1 MKDRV
6 PKYPGRVKITHAD
19 GTSEYVTLER
29 ADEPV
34 SGNEGTPLNK
44 ATLLS
49 DDTAAKLKLTGDDPT
64 VDDALKKLKT
74 DADTPAF
81 CYLFDVKKAWL
92 TSSVSQSEFKI
103 AMAKAPDSVE
113 MFMGSAFVSPDLK
126 HVFDIKTDRS
136 NYRKSIGQYRIGD
149 ININTGEIT
158 WSPTVTLPAA
168 YSDSY
173 VYTYRTVCD
182 IDNDGVVILIYDTDR
197 YFKYQYIDFTTKS
210 ATDITSIY
218 YSNQPV
224 MNGQPFDLY
233 PHTDNSGVY
242 FASRHN
248 NRYILLGLKDDAY
261 LQGYDKINKVYVAN
275 VLPETIKANGI
286 FIKCPD
292 GIVYGP
298 SGNNI
303 SALQYSASPDD
314 DGIFLPRGDAGD
326 GSLNTHIS
334 NFKYM
339 IYHASS
345 TFASGTFLH
354 ACYSKTVSEVT
365 TYYEL
370 TYDLATIGPPD
381 NTPTLLSVAS
391 GVGKPPFGS
400 TFFYDS
406 WADRLFYIYDSSK
419 KKLYSSFYKLA
430 SSRDGEYNIPVTLV
444 KAEYIKTRNQMFDY
458 DSEEETHLYIPRTV
472 GALTRY
478 GLSSDG
484 LTGYTFI
491 KIPWLKNVVLSDLGL
506 LWIDADN
513 LKAV

>member
-49 DDTAAKLKLTGDDPT
+49 DDTAAELKLTGDDPT
-64 VDDALKKLKT
+64 VNDALKKLKT

-92 TSSVSQSEFKI
+92 TSSVSQSEFNI

-113 MFMGSAFVSPDLK
+113 MFMGSAFISPDLK
-126 HVFDIKTDRS
+126 HVFDIKTDKS
-136 NYRKSIGQYRIGD
+136 NYRKSFGQYRIGD

-158 WSPTVTLPAA
+158 WSPTVALPGA
-168 YSDSY
+168 YADSY
-173 VYTYRTVCD
+173 AITYRTVCD
-182 IDNDGVVILIYDTDR
+182 IDNDGAVIMIYGTDR

-210 ATDITSIY
+210 ATDVTSIY
-218 YSNQPV
+218 SSGIPL
-224 MNGQPFDLY
+224 MDGQPFDLY
-233 PHTDNSGVY
+233 PYVDNGGVY
-242 FASRHN
+242 YATRHN
-248 NRYILLGLKDDAY
+248 SRYILLGLADNQY
-261 LQGYDKINKVYVAN
+261 LKGYDKINKVYADN
-275 VLPETIKANGI
+275 VLPEPMPSNGV

-292 GIVYGP
+292 GIVFET
-298 SGNNI
+298 S
-303 SALQYSASPDD
+303 SKVLKYSSSPDD
-314 DGIFLPRGDAGD
+314 NGSYLSYNDAAGAVLSSKRGP
-326 GSLNTHIS
+326 SSHFIHSTT
-334 NFKYM
+334 
-339 IYHASS
+339 S

-354 ACYSKTVSEVT
+354 ASYAKTVSEVT

-370 TYDLATIGPPD
+370 TYDLATIDPSKG
-381 NTPTLLSVAS
+381 TPKLLSEA
-391 GVGKPPFGS
+391 GKVGEPPFGENLVGE
-400 TFFYDS
+400 YPQKQM
-406 WADRLFYIYDSSK
+406 YIYDGSR
-419 KKLYSSFYKLA
+419 KKLYANFYKTTR
-430 SSRDGEYNIPVTLV
+430 SNRSDYIIPVWY
-444 KAEYIKTRNQMFDY
+444 ADAYYIKTRNQMFDY

-472 GALTRY
+472 GTLTTY
-478 GLSSDG
+478 GLSSNH
-484 LTGYTFI
+484 LTEHTFI
-491 KIPWLKNVVLSDLGL
+491 KIPWLKNVVLSDFGL

>member
-49 DDTAAKLKLTGDDPT
+49 DDTAAELKLTGDDPT
-64 VDDALKKLKT
+64 VNDALKKLND
-74 DADTPAF
+74 DAATPAF

-126 HVFDIKTDRS
+126 HVFDIKTDKT

-218 YSNQPV
+218 YSNQPE

-233 PHTDNSGVY
+233 PHLDNGGVY
-242 FASRHN
+242 YATRHN
-248 NRYILLGLKDDAY
+248 NRYILLGLKDNVY
-261 LQGYDKINKVYVAN
+261 LAGYDKINKAYKDN
-275 VLPETIKANGI
+275 VLPESMLGNGV

-292 GIVYGP
+292 GIVFET
-298 SGNNI
+298 S
-303 SALQYSASPDD
+303 SKVLRYSSSPDD
-314 DGIFLPRGDAGD
+314 NGSYLPLGDASGATLRAEK
-326 GSLNTHIS
+326 GPS
-334 NFKYM
+334 
-339 IYHASS
+339 YHFIHSTTS

-354 ACYSKTVSEVT
+354 ASYEKIASEVT

-370 TYDLATIGPPD
+370 TYDLAAIDSSTGAPK
-381 NTPTLLSVAS
+381 LLSVAS
-391 GVGKPPFGS
+391 KVGAAPFGGPPDYS
-400 TFFYDS
+400 TYYNK
-406 WADRLFYIYDSSK
+406 LYIYDGNRG
-419 KKLYSSFYKLA
+419 KLYATFYKLA
-430 SSRDGEYNIPVTLV
+430 GSGNGGYDIPVQYV
-444 KAEYIKTRNQMFDY
+444 DAQFIKTRNLMFDY
-458 DSEEETHLYIPRTV
+458 DNEEETHLYIPRTV
-472 GALTRY
+472 GALTLY
-478 GLSSDG
+478 GLSSNH
-484 LTGYTFI
+484 LTGHTFI
-491 KIPWLKNVVLSDLGL
+491 KIPWLKNVVLSDFGL

>member
-49 DDTAAKLKLTGDDPT
+49 DDTAAELKLTGDDPT

-74 DADTPAF
+74 DADAPAF

-103 AMAKAPDSVE
+103 AMAKAPESVE
-113 MFMGSAFVSPDLK
+113 MFMGSAFISPDLK

-136 NYRKSIGQYRIGD
+136 NYSKSFGQYRIGD

-173 VYTYRTVCD
+173 VLTYRTVCD
-182 IDNDGVVILIYDTDR
+182 IDNDGVVIKIYGTNR
-197 YFKYQYIDFTTKS
+197 YFKYQYIDFATKS
-210 ATDITSIY
+210 ATDIQDIY
-218 YSNQPV
+218 ASNQPT
-224 MNGQPFDLY
+224 MDGQPFDLY
-233 PHTDNSGVY
+233 PQLDNGGVY

-248 NRYILLGLKDDAY
+248 NKYILMGTYNNQLY
-261 LQGYDKINKVYVAN
+261 GYDKINKQYIDN
-275 VLPETIKANGI
+275 VLADKINNDAF
-286 FIKCPD
+286 FIKCSD
-292 GIVYGP
+292 GIVYIDNFDANRLLYYFAP
-298 SGNNI
+298 K
-303 SALQYSASPDD
+303 
-314 DGIFLPRGDAGD
+314 DGYAYLPLGDAYDATPQIVTNPG
-326 GSLNTHIS
+326 GH
-334 NFKYM
+334 FVH
-339 IYHASS
+339 HAAS
-345 TFASGTFLH
+345 TFALGTFLH
-354 ACYSKTVSEVT
+354 ACCKKTVSEVD

-370 TYDLATIGPPD
+370 TYDLAQIDPSTKAPK
-381 NTPTLLSVAS
+381 LLSVAS
-391 GVGKPPFGS
+391 KVGGPPFGRVY
-400 TFFYDS
+400 TNYTYEGKLIYMYDN
-406 WADRLFYIYDSSK
+406 SK
-419 KKLYSSFYKLA
+419 RKVYGSFYKGYDSNYRYFDTPLQVVSA
-430 SSRDGEYNIPVTLV
+430 DF
-444 KAEYIKTRNQMFDY
+444 IKTRNQMFDY
-458 DSEEETHLYIPRTV
+458 DTEEETHLYIPRTV
-472 GALTRY
+472 GALTVY
-478 GLSSDG
+478 GLSSKE
-484 LTGYTFI
+484 LTEHTFI
-491 KIPWLKNVVLSDLGL
+491 KIPWLKNVVLSDFGL

>member
-49 DDTAAKLKLTGDDPT
+49 DDTAAELKLTGDNPT
-64 VDDALKKLKT
+64 VNDALKKLKT
-74 DADTPAF
+74 DADAPAF

-92 TSSVSQSEFKI
+92 TSSISQSEFKI

-113 MFMGSAFVSPDLK
+113 MFMGSAFISPDLK
-126 HVFDIKTDRS
+126 HVFDIKVDAT
-136 NYRKSIGQYRIGD
+136 NYRQSIGQYRIGD

-210 ATDITSIY
+210 ATDIVSIY

-224 MNGQPFDLY
+224 MNGEPFDLY

-248 NRYILLGLKDDAY
+248 NRYILLGLKDNAY

-292 GIVYGP
+292 GIVYEPGTDDNSLVYQSTSVTYNHRLP
-298 SGNNI
+298 LGDADGA
-303 SALQYSASPDD
+303 ALQTVTKPDNH
-314 DGIFLPRGDAGD
+314 LV
-326 GSLNTHIS
+326 H
-334 NFKYM
+334 
-339 IYHASS
+339 HAAS

-354 ACYSKTVSEVT
+354 ACYKKTVSYVS

-370 TYDLATIGPPD
+370 TYDLATIDSSTNVPK
-381 NTPTLLSVAS
+381 LLSVAS
-391 GVGKPPFGS
+391 KAGEPPFGS
-400 TFFYDS
+400 TIKNSTYEGKLIYMYDN
-406 WADRLFYIYDSSK
+406 SK
-419 KKLYSSFYKLA
+419 RKLYGGFYKQYDA
-430 SSRDGEYNIPVTLV
+430 NYRDFDIPLQVV
-444 KAEYIKTRNQMFDY
+444 SAKFIKTRNQMFDY
-458 DSEEETHLYIPRTV
+458 DTEEETHLYIPRTV
-472 GALTRY
+472 GALTLY
-478 GLSSDG
+478 GLSSNE

-491 KIPWLKNVVLSDLGL
+491 KIPWLKNVVLSDFGL

>member
-1 MKDRV
+1 MKDRI

-49 DDTAAKLKLTGDDPT
+49 DDTAAELKLTGDDPT
-64 VDDALKKLKT
+64 VNDALKKLKT
-74 DADTPAF
+74 DADAPAF

-103 AMAKAPDSVE
+103 AMAKAPDSME
-113 MFMGSAFVSPDLK
+113 MFMGSAFISPDLK
-126 HVFDIKTDRS
+126 HVLDIKVDRT
-136 NYRKSIGQYRIGD
+136 NYRQSFGQYRIGD

-173 VYTYRTVCD
+173 AYTYRTVCD
-182 IDNDGVVILIYDTDR
+182 IDNDGVVIIIYGTDR
-197 YFKYQYIDFTTKS
+197 YFKYQYIDFATKS
-210 ATDITSIY
+210 ATDITNIY
-218 YSNQPV
+218 ASNQPD

-233 PHTDNSGVY
+233 SRLDSGVY

-248 NRYILLGLKDDAY
+248 NKYILMGIYNSRLH
-261 LQGYDKINKVYVAN
+261 GYDKINKIYVDDILSLALSGN
-275 VLPETIKANGI
+275 RV

-292 GIVYGP
+292 GIVYEPGTDDNSLVYQSTSVTYEHRLP
-298 SGNNI
+298 LGDADGA
-303 SALQYSASPDD
+303 ALQTVTKPDNH
-314 DGIFLPRGDAGD
+314 LVHYA
-326 GSLNTHIS
+326 
-334 NFKYM
+334 
-339 IYHASS
+339 AS

-354 ACYSKTVSEVT
+354 ACYKKTVSDVS

-370 TYDLATIGPPD
+370 TYDLATIDSSTNVPK
-381 NTPTLLSVAS
+381 LLSVAS
-391 GVGKPPFGS
+391 KVGEPPFGS
-400 TFFYDS
+400 ITMNNSYENKLIYMYDN
-406 WADRLFYIYDSSK
+406 SK
-419 KKLYSSFYKLA
+419 RKLYGGFYKGYDGNY
-430 SSRDGEYNIPVTLV
+430 RDFDIPLRVV
-444 KAEYIKTRNQMFDY
+444 SAEFIKTRNQMFDY
-458 DSEEETHLYIPRTV
+458 DTEEETHLYIPRTI
-472 GALTRY
+472 GALTVY
-478 GLSSDG
+478 GLSSNE
-484 LTGYTFI
+484 LTNHTFI
-491 KIPWLKNVVLSDLGL
+491 KIPWFKNVVLSDFGL

>member
-49 DDTAAKLKLTGDDPT
+49 DDTAAQLKLTSDDPT

-92 TSSVSQSEFKI
+92 TSSVSQSEFNI

-113 MFMGSAFVSPDLK
+113 MFMGSAFISPDLK
-126 HVFDIKTDRS
+126 HVFDIKIDRA
-136 NYRKSIGQYRIGD
+136 NYRKSVGQYRIGD
-149 ININTGEIT
+149 INIDTGKIT

-173 VYTYRTVCD
+173 AYTYSTVCD
-182 IDNDGVVILIYDTDR
+182 IDNDGVVIMIYGTDR

-210 ATDITSIY
+210 ATDIASTYQSNNPSTS
-218 YSNQPV
+218 
-224 MNGQPFDLY
+224 GEPFDLY
-233 PHTDNSGVY
+233 PYLNNGGVY
-242 FASRHN
+242 YATRHN
-248 NRYILLGLKDDAY
+248 NKYILMGVYSGQLH
-261 LQGYDKINKVYVAN
+261 GYDKINKAYVN
-275 VLPETIKANGI
+275 RVLPVTIGGNGT
-286 FIKCPD
+286 FIKCPE
-292 GIVYGP
+292 GIVYEEPAESDRALKYSSNPDDSGQYLPLGDASDATLSTEKGP
-298 SGNNI
+298 SSHFI
-303 SALQYSASPDD
+303 HS
-314 DGIFLPRGDAGD
+314 
-326 GSLNTHIS
+326 TT
-334 NFKYM
+334 
-339 IYHASS
+339 S

-354 ACYSKTVSEVT
+354 ASYQKTVSEVT

-370 TYDLATIGPPD
+370 TYDLATIDSSTDAPK
-381 NTPTLLSVAS
+381 LLSVAS
-391 GVGKPPFGS
+391 KVGEPPFGR
-400 TFFYDS
+400 
-406 WADRLFYIYDSSK
+406 RLAGEYPKNQMYIYDSNR
-419 KKLYSSFYKLA
+419 KKLYANFYKPDVDNY
-430 SSRDGEYNIPVTLV
+430 RYYNTPVLYVNAYYT
-444 KAEYIKTRNQMFDY
+444 KTRNLMFDY

-472 GALTRY
+472 GALTMY
-478 GLSSDG
+478 GLSSNH
-484 LTGYTFI
+484 LTGHTFI
-491 KIPWLKNVVLSDLGL
+491 KIPWLKNVVLTDFGL
-506 LWIDADN
+506 LWIDMDN

>member
-49 DDTAAKLKLTGDDPT
+49 DDTAAELKLTGDDPT

-74 DADTPAF
+74 DADAPAF

-113 MFMGSAFVSPDLK
+113 MFMGSAFISPDLK

-136 NYRKSIGQYRIGD
+136 NYGKSFGQYRIGD
-149 ININTGEIT
+149 INTDTGEIT

-168 YSDSY
+168 YSDTY

-182 IDNDGVVILIYDTDR
+182 IDNDGVVITIYGTDR
-197 YFKYQYIDFTTKS
+197 YFKYQYIDFATKS
-210 ATDITSIY
+210 VTDITSIR
-218 YSNQPV
+218 YSSSPSTD
-224 MNGQPFDLY
+224 GEPFDLY
-233 PHTDNSGVY
+233 PQLNNGGVY
-242 FASRHN
+242 YATRHN
-248 NRYILLGLKDDAY
+248 NKYILMGVYNGQLY
-261 LQGYDKINKVYVAN
+261 GYDKVNKVYVSN
-275 VLPETIKANGI
+275 VLSEMIKSNGI

-292 GIVYGP
+292 GIVYEE
-298 SGNNI
+298 SGESNR
-303 SALQYSASPDD
+303 ALKYRSNLDTV
-314 DGIFLPRGDAGD
+314 GRYLPRGDTAGSSPHLES
-326 GSLNTHIS
+326 GPG
-334 NFKYM
+334 
-339 IYHASS
+339 YHFIHSTTS

-354 ACYSKTVSEVT
+354 VSYTKTVSEVS

-370 TYDLATIGPPD
+370 IYDLATIDPSTSAPK
-381 NTPTLLSVAS
+381 LLSVAS
-391 GVGKPPFGS
+391 KVGEPPFGS
-400 TFFYDS
+400 ELAGAYPQKQM
-406 WADRLFYIYDSSK
+406 YIYDDSR
-419 KKLYSSFYKLA
+419 KKLYANFYKAVGDSYRSYDTPLLYVDA
-430 SSRDGEYNIPVTLV
+430 FYT
-444 KAEYIKTRNQMFDY
+444 KTRNLMFDY
-458 DSEEETHLYIPRTV
+458 DNEEETHLYIPRTV
-472 GALTRY
+472 GALTMY
-478 GLSSDG
+478 GLSSNH
-484 LTGYTFI
+484 LTGHTFI
-491 KIPWLKNVVLSDLGL
+491 KIPWLKNVVLSDFGL